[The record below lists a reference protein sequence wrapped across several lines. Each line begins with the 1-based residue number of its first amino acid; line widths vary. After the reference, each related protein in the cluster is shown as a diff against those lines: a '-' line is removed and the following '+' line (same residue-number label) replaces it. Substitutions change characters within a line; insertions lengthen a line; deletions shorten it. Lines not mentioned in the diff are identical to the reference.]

1 MFLNKTMFKK
11 WIKSAYQHNGLVV
24 GRVYGG
30 LVLYGAN
37 WVTWTQDGYVPN
49 WLKAAIMEHVG
60 ELPGA
65 GQVFRAKKDEVSQY
79 EVSDNP
85 YLNLPERYQEA
96 KVPFVAT
103 PIVYDTKWRRY
114 HLFQCRA
121 SGCMVPIPSDS
132 YDIIDIR
139 ELENDGFPMGPSA
152 RTDRGDVLIWKN
164 DCSALA
170 VCRGDVS
177 EAGLPVLKILAGLEY
192 EEVRL

>member
-24 GRVYGG
+24 GRIYGG
-30 LVLYGAN
+30 LVLSGAN

-65 GQVFRAKKDEVSQY
+65 GKVFRAKKDEVSQY

-85 YLNLPERYQEA
+85 YLNLPERWKEA
-96 KVPFVAT
+96 KVPFVVT
-103 PIVYDTKWRRY
+103 PIIYVP
-114 HLFQCRA
+114 
-121 SGCMVPIPSDS
+121 SGC
-132 YDIIDIR
+132 YDIIDVR
-139 ELENDGFPMGPSA
+139 ELETDGRPMGPSA
-152 RTDRGDVLIWKN
+152 RTDRGDVRIWKN
-164 DCSALA
+164 ENAALA
-170 VCRGDVS
+170 VCRVDVS

>member
-30 LVLYGAN
+30 LVLSGAN

-49 WLKAAIMEHVG
+49 WLKASIMEHVG

-79 EVSDNP
+79 EVSDNH
-85 YLNLPERYQEA
+85 YLNLPERWKEA
-96 KVPFVAT
+96 KVPFVVT
-103 PIVYDTKWRRY
+103 PIIYDTRWKHYR
-114 HLFQCRA
+114 LLQCRDTGRIVPVP
-121 SGCMVPIPSDS
+121 SGC
-132 YDIIDIR
+132 YDIIDVR
-139 ELENDGFPMGPSA
+139 ELETDGRPMGPSA
-152 RTDRGDVLIWKN
+152 RTDRGDALIWKN
-164 DCSALA
+164 ENAALA

-177 EAGLPVLKILAGLEY
+177 EAGLPVLEVLAGLEY
-192 EEVRL
+192 EEVPM

>member
-11 WIKSAYQHNGLVV
+11 WIKSAYQRNGLVV

-30 LVLYGAN
+30 LVLSSGD
-37 WVTWTQDGYVPN
+37 WTTWTQDGYVPN
-49 WLKAAIMEHVG
+49 WLKAAIMGHVG

-96 KVPFVAT
+96 KMPFVAT
-103 PIVYDTKWRRY
+103 PVVYDTKWRSYR
-114 HLFQCRA
+114 LFQCRE
-121 SGCMVPIPSDS
+121 SGGIIPVPSDG
-132 YDIIDIR
+132 YDIIDLR
-139 ELENDGFPMGPSA
+139 ELETDGYPMGPCA
-152 RTDRGDVLIWKN
+152 RTYRGDVLIWKN
-164 DCSALA
+164 ENAALA

-177 EAGLPVLKILAGLEY
+177 EAGLPVLEVLAGLEY

>member
-11 WIKSAYQHNGLVV
+11 WIKAAYQHNGLVV

-30 LVLYGAN
+30 LVLSGGE
-37 WVTWTQDGYVPN
+37 WTTWTQDGYVPN

-85 YLNLPERYQEA
+85 YLNLPDRYLEA
-96 KVPFVAT
+96 KVPFMAT
-103 PIVYDTKWRRY
+103 PVVYDTKWMSYR
-114 HLFQCRA
+114 LFQCRDT
-121 SGCMVPIPSDS
+121 GGMVPLPSGY

-139 ELENDGFPMGPSA
+139 ELEHDGYPMGPSA
-152 RTDRGDVLIWKN
+152 RTERGDILIWKN

-170 VCRGDVS
+170 VCRGYVS